1 MHPFDA
7 FAFDLR
13 QALRALRRRPGYV
26 ATVVGSLALGIGGS
40 VAAFGVLDAIRLRA
54 LPFPAAE
61 RLVVVSEV
69 PAGQGKGAPDCALRC
84 DVSYTTFSQ
93 VLRPRTFSTIE
104 ALAGFTSGGKVY
116 MAGGA
121 PVPVS
126 GGVISPNVFAL
137 MGAVPQLGRALTA
150 ADDQLGVPLV
160 TVLSHDMWATF
171 LGADP
176 AIIGKVVK
184 LSDSQYTVVGVMP
197 PGFDFES
204 GSKFWLPAVP
214 TLDPST
220 RPSIRS
226 LTVLA
231 RLAPGR
237 TIAEARAELAAVEL
251 PLATSGGTRVAMQ
264 LEARPLR
271 ERYVSATQS
280 HDAIF
285 AAMVGCLMLL
295 ACANLANLA
304 LVRALDQQREFAM
317 RSALGARRGRLVRH
331 LLIEHAVLVVVS
343 TVLGLVVA
351 GWLLE
356 VLQQAA
362 ALASLRPTRMSF
374 ALDARAVA
382 FAVVAALVVGA
393 VLAVAPL
400 RVALST
406 EPRAVLR
413 DGALGGGGQATTQ
426 RIFVVAQVAAAFVL
440 LTAGALLSRAALR
453 LADVDVGFDAAHVI
467 TASPSFP
474 HPWRVPERYLPVTE
488 AIVRDLAAI
497 PGTRAVAMRA
507 RVPLRGAGSAPAV
520 VVDGGSAPLA
530 DALVPASVTAV
541 GPDYF
546 AATGIAV
553 RRGRAFDTHDVA
565 GGAPVAIVSEWTARR
580 WWPGTDPIGRTV
592 RIDTAPQLSVQ
603 LTVVGVAADSRASS
617 PGLLFAQQG
626 PELYRPWLQAH
637 TPYPAFVV
645 MARGDAAAL
654 VTPVRDILVR
664 AVPDRPLS
672 VEPAA
677 HTIDDQVGG
686 ARANASQALAVAAV
700 GLLLAIVGV
709 YGVLTYVVGR
719 RTREIGIRA
728 AIGASTWD
736 IVRLVLGG
744 LAWLVLLGL
753 VIGALA
759 ARLTTPLLSS
769 LLHDVPPTD
778 PVSYAAVGGAL
789 LLASG
794 VAAAIPLRRALRIA
808 PADALR
814 SAIDGKR

>member
-1 MHPFDA
+1 MPALDA
-7 FAFDLR
+7 ISFDLR

-40 VAAFGVLDAIRLRA
+40 VAAFGVLDAVRLRA
-54 LPFPAAE
+54 LPFPSAD

-69 PAGQGKGAPDCALRC
+69 PADQGSAAPDCALRC

-93 VLRPRTFSTIE
+93 VLRPRRYSTID
-104 ALAGFTSGGKVY
+104 AVAGFTSGGKVY

-126 GGVISPNVFAL
+126 GGVVSPNVFSL
-137 MGAVPQLGRALTA
+137 MGAAPILGRPLTA

-171 LGADP
+171 FGSDP
-176 AIIGKVVK
+176 SIVGKVVK

-197 PGFDFES
+197 PGFDFEV

-237 TIAEARAELAAVEL
+237 TMAEARAELAAVEL
-251 PLATSGGTRVAMQ
+251 PLATSGGTRVPMR

-271 ERYVSATQS
+271 ERYVTATQS

-331 LLIEHAVLVVVS
+331 LLMEHAVLVAAS
-343 TVLGLVVA
+343 TLLGLVVA
-351 GWLLE
+351 GWLLD
-356 VLQQAA
+356 VLQQTA
-362 ALASLRPTRMSF
+362 ALASLRPTRMAF

-382 FAVVAALVVGA
+382 FAIAAAVVVAA

-406 EPRAVLR
+406 QPQAVLR
-413 DGALGGGGQATTQ
+413 DGALGAGGHARTQ

-440 LTAGALLSRAALR
+440 LTAGALLARSALR
-453 LADVDVGFDAAHVI
+453 LSEVDVGFDAAHVV

-474 HPWRVPERYLPVTE
+474 HPWRVPEKYLHVTE
-488 AIVRDLAAI
+488 GIVRDLAAL
-497 PGTRAVAMRA
+497 PGIRAVAMRA
-507 RVPLRGAGSAPAV
+507 HVSLRGAGGVPALV
-520 VVDGGSAPLA
+520 LDGGSAPLP
-530 DALVPASVTAV
+530 DVLVPSSVTAV

-546 AATGIAV
+546 AATGISV
-553 RRGRAFDTHDVA
+553 RRGRAFESSDVA
-565 GGAPVAIVSEWTARR
+565 GGAPVAIVSEWAARR
-580 WWPGTDPIGRTV
+580 WWPGMDPIGRTV
-592 RIDTAPQLSVQ
+592 RVDTAPALSVQ

-617 PGLLFAQQG
+617 PGLLFAEQG

-637 TPYPAFVV
+637 TPYPSFVV

-672 VEPAA
+672 VELAA

-686 ARANASQALAVAAV
+686 ARANAWQALAVAVV

-728 AIGASTWD
+728 AVGASSWN
-736 IVRLVLGG
+736 IVRLVLGS
-744 LAWLVLLGL
+744 LAWLVVLGL
-753 VIGALA
+753 AIGAGA
-759 ARLTTPLLSS
+759 ARLTSPLLSS
-769 LLHDVPPTD
+769 LLHDVSPTD
-778 PVSYAAVGGAL
+778 PASYAAVGGAL
-789 LLASG
+789 LLAS
-794 VAAAIPLRRALRIA
+794 AAAAAVPLRRALRIA